1 MFKDAI
7 YKGTLAVL
15 TQSELLE
22 FERMLASA
30 PEVYDGPATELSDSV
45 PVPQP

>member
-1 MFKDAI
+1 MVFKDAV

-30 PEVYDGPATELSDSV
+30 PRYMTIVLI
-45 PVPQP
+45 